1 MKQLFSKKVISYAL
15 FVFLIIGLTGVILLP
30 VTTNYFMLFSVLV
43 IEFIIFLI
51 FIAQF
56 FDKYIRPIEKTS
68 RTMDK
73 LIEGNFH
80 ARVHQQM
87 NGTIGELSQ
96 KINVLAR
103 NLSKLTIQEQIQA
116 EQLSTIIENSESGL
130 VLIDEKGYVH
140 IVNRKFQAII
150 DQPSQDFIG
159 DLYYDV
165 FQNEVFQAVVQEAFL
180 YEKRAKKE
188 FSFVQHGETVYVEM
202 VGAPIF
208 NERNLLRGAV
218 LVMNDI
224 TEFKHVEIMRKDF
237 VANVSHE
244 LKTPITSIKGF
255 AETLLDSAL
264 PDRETQEQFLKIIYE
279 ESDRIQLLIEDLLH
293 LSQLEKEDSTL
304 QLDEVQ
310 LDSLIENVLQI
321 IAATASDKAITLQ
334 TDIQPKIILQAD
346 EEKLKQL
353 LLNLLTNAIS
363 YTPPQAKINLAV
375 HKQDETVVLQ
385 ITDEGIGI
393 ESKNIPRIF
402 ERFYRVD
409 TARSRD
415 TGGTGLGLAIVKHIV
430 ELHQGHIDVSSEYG
444 KGTTFKVTL
453 PLVNYTQIKRKEEEL
468 NHDQ

>member
-1 MKQLFSKKVISYAL
+1 MKRLFSKKVISYAL
-15 FVFLIIGLTGVILLP
+15 FVFLIIGLTGVVLLP

-43 IEFIIFLI
+43 IEFIIFFIL
-51 FIAQF
+51 IAQF

-68 RTMDK
+68 QTMDK
-73 LIEGNFH
+73 LLEGNFH

-130 VLIDEKGYVH
+130 VLVDEKGYVH
-140 IVNRKFQAII
+140 IVNRKFQTII
-150 DQPSQDFIG
+150 GHPSQDFIG

-165 FQNEVFQAVVQEAFL
+165 FQNEEFQAVVQEAFL

-188 FSFVQHGETVYVEM
+188 FSFTHHGETVYVEM

-208 NERNLLRGAV
+208 NERNILRGAV
-218 LVMNDI
+218 LVLNDI
-224 TEFKHVEIMRKDF
+224 TEFKHVEMMRKDF

-255 AETLLDSAL
+255 AETLLDGAL
-264 PDRETQEQFLKIIYE
+264 PDRGTQEKFLKIIYE

-304 QLDEVQ
+304 HKEEVQ
-310 LDSLIENVLQI
+310 IDSLLENVMHM
-321 IAATASDKAITLQ
+321 IAATASSKAITIQ
-334 TDIQPKIILQAD
+334 TDIQPQIVLQAD

-363 YTPPQAKINLAV
+363 YTPPHAKISLSM
-375 HKQDETVVLQ
+375 HKQDESVVLQ
-385 ITDEGIGI
+385 VSDEGIGI
-393 ESKNIPRIF
+393 EAKDIPRIF

-430 ELHQGHIDVSSEYG
+430 ELHQGDIEVSSEYG
-444 KGTTFKVTL
+444 KGSTFTVTL
-453 PLVNYTQIKRKEEEL
+453 PAIK
-468 NHDQ
+468 